1 MKLSTRATL
10 FILAFVA
17 LSAVMAVA
25 STTRL
30 SPDQAAQLNQ
40 TIAGIQPTTLGI
52 FFNNARV
59 DLIEFVPIVGPAFGA
74 YVSYSTGL
82 AISAIAQ
89 STPVQ
94 GISGLEA
101 FLALMITPIFWME
114 FFSYSLAVEESVAL
128 VLSAR
133 SRQAFRGELHWLLGS
148 VLLAMAVLFVSAHLE
163 ASLVGMFS

>member
-1 MKLSTRATL
+1 MKLSSRAIV
-10 FILAFVA
+10 FVLAFVA
-17 LSAVMAVA
+17 LSSVLAVA

-30 SPDQAAQLNQ
+30 SPQDAAQLNQ
-40 TIAGIQPTTLGI
+40 TVAGIDPTTVGI

-59 DLIEFVPIVGPAFGA
+59 DLVEFVPILGPAFGV

-89 STPVQ
+89 SAPVQ
-94 GISGLEA
+94 GISGLAA
-101 FLALMITPIFWME
+101 FLALLITPIFWME

-133 SRQAFRGELHWLLGS
+133 SRQTFHSEVRWLTGS